1 MNGICERRMYD
12 VVDKCQKTHE
22 YMDEAD
28 NVLPQYLQIANALK
42 YVVASS
48 SSKFVVN
55 LHLVPT
61 TVNCFCNMFGF
72 YLPILTIF
80 FTATI
85 TVDQRTCW
93 NKLPD

>member
-1 MNGICERRMYD
+1 MYD

-42 YVVASS
+42 YVIASS

-61 TVNCFCNMFGF
+61 TVKKPVAF
-72 YLPILTIF
+72 IF
-80 FTATI
+80 AICLVSVYQF
-85 TVDQRTCW
+85 QQLFHGYNHR
-93 NKLPD
+93 